1 MFGETY
7 EYRTSLSNLMIS
19 HIKNKIEYLKKK
31 NLIKY
36 NSSILDIGSNDGTF
50 LNNLNK
56 SMQLIGIDP
65 AAEKF
70 KHLYKKNI
78 IFCNNFFSKK
88 NIENFLKKKIG
99 KKIQFDL
106 ITSFA
111 MFYDVENPNSF

>member
-7 EYRTSLSNLMIS
+7 EYRTSLSQLMIS
-19 HIKNKIEYLKKK
+19 HIKKKIKYFKKK

-36 NSSILDIGSNDGTF
+36 NSAILDIGSNDGTF

-56 SMQLIGIDP
+56 SMQLFGIDP
-65 AAEKF
+65 TVKKF
-70 KHLYKKNI
+70 KDLYKKNI
-78 IFCNNFFSKK
+78 TVINDFFSKK
-88 NIENFLKKKIG
+88 NIENFLQ

-111 MFYDVENPNSF
+111 MFYDIDEPN